1 MKKRKFKKVVEYTPS
16 VIESIE
22 WISDVNF
29 KVNCILSLFFLIIIS
44 LGGFNNYKGVA
55 AAFLFIISLG
65 GFNNYKG
72 VAAAYLISFLLCI
85 IILLGLIYNSREV
98 SYEEV
103 KK

>member
-55 AAFLFIISLG
+55 AA
-65 GFNNYKG
+65 
-72 VAAAYLISFLLCI
+72 YLISFLLCI